1 MKTSNSTFVRELHR
15 QRLQKL
21 LFDFFKIKLLVIVL
35 CHLFV
40 YIYGIMTS
48 GLGFV
53 LFTLARTRAAQDKFF
68 KFISCTK
75 DNK

>member
-40 YIYGIMTS
+40 YIYGIMI
-48 GLGFV
+48 L
-53 LFTLARTRAAQDKFF
+53 
-68 KFISCTK
+68 
-75 DNK
+75 